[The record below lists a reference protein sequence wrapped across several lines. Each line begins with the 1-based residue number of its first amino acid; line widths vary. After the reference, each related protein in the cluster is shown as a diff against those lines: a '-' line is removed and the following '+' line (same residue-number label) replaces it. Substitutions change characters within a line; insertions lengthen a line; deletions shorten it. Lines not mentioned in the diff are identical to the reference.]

1 MPRAAQVPG
10 SKESGGKEAPRH
22 LLSRPGPPWE
32 HGEGSV
38 HHPLWTCLDVTDRGQ
53 TGCWELRSSSPGTT
67 QSSPSLVSATN
78 HVGGGPVSPLRRQT
92 AQAEPPRSSASTA
105 RPVSTATPRGGG
117 VGPSEKRSEGNRHL
131 QLLGSC
137 ASAAAGLEVP
147 LGTRSSGCFTSF
159 VLNFRGDTNK
169 IIQVSGAQSSV
180 HCIVLTTPSREPF
193 HHHLLPPETLH
204 LSPHLAITTLLSV
217 STRVFFPLIFSFF

>member
-22 LLSRPGPPWE
+22 LLSRPDPPWE

-117 VGPSEKRSEGNRHL
+117 GWSVGKALRGEPAPSASWFLRLRRRRT
-131 QLLGSC
+131 GS
-137 ASAAAGLEVP
+137 
-147 LGTRSSGCFTSF
+147 SSRDKIL
-159 VLNFRGDTNK
+159 VLFYFLC
-169 IIQVSGAQSSV
+169 IEFSG
-180 HCIVLTTPSREPF
+180 
-193 HHHLLPPETLH
+193 
-204 LSPHLAITTLLSV
+204 
-217 STRVFFPLIFSFF
+217 